1 MMYYYLYCIINNE
14 NNKFYFGVHATDN
27 LNDGYMGSGKAL
39 KASQELHGIDK
50 FIKFILEFFDTEEE
64 MYAREREIVTE
75 RAVKDPNCYNLTLG
89 GNGGS
94 AKGELNPLY
103 GVSFTEEH
111 KNKIA
116 QALKGKPKSEEHRNH
131 LSESKKGKP
140 VMSLRGKSR
149 PESVRQQISETL
161 KGHKRTPES
170 IEKSRSGLKKK
181 WEDPEF
187 KKMMSEKHKGQT
199 RTEET
204 RKKQSEARKKFWKN
218 KKNTQ

>member
-1 MMYYYLYCIINNE
+1 MKYHYLYCILNNK
-14 NNKFYFGVHATDN
+14 NGKFYFGVHSTDN

-39 KASQELHGIDK
+39 KEA
-50 FIKFILEFFDTEEE
+50 IKKHKKENFTKVILEFFDTEDE
-64 MYAREREIVTE
+64 MYAYERKLVTE
-75 RAVKDPNCYNLTLG
+75 DAVKNPQCYNLVIG

-149 PESVRQQISETL
+149 PESVVKKISETL
-161 KGHKRTPES
+161 KLNHPLKGKHWKIDPVTNKR
-170 IEKSRSGLKKK
+170 IY
-181 WEDPEF
+181 F
-187 KKMMSEKHKGQT
+187 
-199 RTEET
+199 
-204 RKKQSEARKKFWKN
+204 
-218 KKNTQ
+218 

>member
-50 FIKFILEFFDTEEE
+50 FTKYILEFFDTEEE

-94 AKGELNPLY
+94 IKGELNPLY
-103 GVSFTEEH
+103 GVPFTEEH
-111 KNKIA
+111 KDKIS
-116 QALKGKPKSEEHRNH
+116 QSLKDKPKSEEHCKH
-131 LSESKKGKP
+131 LSESLKGHTAWN
-140 VMSLRGKSR
+140 RGQPC
-149 PESVRQQISETL
+149 PESIKQQISETL

-187 KKMMSEKHKGQT
+187 KKMMSEKHKGRT
-199 RTEET
+199 HTEET
-204 RKKQSEARKKFWKN
+204 RKKQSEARKKFWEN
-218 KKNTQ
+218 KKNSS